1 MGLKRAFVRCVV
13 IVVLA
18 GGVSV
23 CEAQGLP
30 GSMSMPGWGDLSLPA
45 GACFQR
51 APGCYSDLGIK
62 KFINSFC
69 SYQFPGQP
77 GGTFAGQNP
86 LSRLESPIDQWFVGV
101 QLNQVYRTMTFSA
114 ELWGRL
120 NQEARLKFQDSD
132 WEFPSDPGQ
141 KTTFSESNCRM
152 ERGWLAD
159 VNADW
164 EVVAYGGAS
173 LRPVAGYRW
182 QNFRFV
188 SHDGFQ
194 TSIAG
199 NPQGPLAGDYILN
212 SYVFK
217 DFYVGARSYVDCGRF
232 GLVLQADWGWLRADS
247 FDHHLRRGELGGP
260 MYGNGN
266 SWHLSAIVGVAVG
279 KNVNLR
285 VEGDFKRL
293 VAKNCTMENHDEN
306 GVLTGIWDGAKIWS
320 DQQSIAAYGELRF

>member
-1 MGLKRAFVRCVV
+1 VGLKRALIWCVV

-18 GGVSV
+18 DGVSV
-23 CEAQGLP
+23 CQAQGLP
-30 GSMSMPGWGDLSLPA
+30 SSIGLPGLGDLSLQA
-45 GACFQR
+45 GTCFQR
-51 APGCYSDLGIK
+51 APGFYTDLGVR

-86 LSRLESPIDQWFVGV
+86 LSRLESPIDQWFMGV
-101 QLNQVYRTMTFSA
+101 QLNQVYRTITFSV

-120 NQEARLKFQDSD
+120 NREAGLKFQDSD
-132 WEFPSDPGQ
+132 WQFPGNPGQ
-141 KTTFSESNCRM
+141 KTTFSESQSRM
-152 ERGWLAD
+152 ERGWLVD

-188 SHDGFQ
+188 AHDGFQ
-194 TSIAG
+194 TSISG
-199 NPQGPLAGDYILN
+199 SFQGPLVGDGILN

-217 DFYVGARSYVDCGRF
+217 DFYLGARSYVNCGR
-232 GLVLQADWGWLRADS
+232 LEVVLQADWGWLRADN
-247 FDHHLRRGELGGP
+247 FDHHLQRGELGGP
-260 MYGNGN
+260 LYGNGN
-266 SWHLSAIVGVAVG
+266 SWQLFASVAISVRD
-279 KNVNLR
+279 NVNLR
-285 VEGDFKRL
+285 VECDFKRL
-293 VAKNCTMENHDEN
+293 VAKDCTMEDHDEN
-306 GVLTGIWDGAKIWS
+306 GVLRGIWGGAKIWS